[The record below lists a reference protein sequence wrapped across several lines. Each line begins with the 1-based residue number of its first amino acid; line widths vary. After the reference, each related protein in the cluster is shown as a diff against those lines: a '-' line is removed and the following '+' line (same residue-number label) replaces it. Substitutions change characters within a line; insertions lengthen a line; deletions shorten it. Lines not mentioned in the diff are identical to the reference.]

1 MPTINTAVIG
11 CGSWGRNHARVYRS
25 LPGATLAAI
34 SDSYEPTA
42 REIGELHRVPYN
54 TDPDKIL
61 RDPDIQVVNI
71 CTPTVTHFDLAIR
84 AIENGKHVLV
94 EKPMTNTIDE
104 AKNLIRAAQKAGV
117 FLTVGFVERFNPAV
131 QEVYKRIASREI
143 GDVILAHTRRVSRS
157 PQRIGDVGVVK
168 DLAIHDLDIIN
179 HLFDGEPL
187 YVSAVTGK
195 IRHKYED
202 YANINLFYKG
212 DRNAFVEV
220 NWLTPR
226 RIRTLTVTGTEGIIN
241 VEYTTQQLTI
251 ENNEMI
257 IQPFLTYK
265 EPLYEE
271 LRSFIDH
278 IAKGIPPEI
287 TGEDGLRALKLCEAA
302 LKSSEIKQMI
312 KVNRRDKGVH
322 VS

>member
-1 MPTINTAVIG
+1 MPIKSAVIG

-25 LPGATLAAI
+25 LTGVTLVAVA
-34 SDSYEPTA
+34 DAYEPTA
-42 REIGELHRVPYN
+42 REIGELHRIPYY
-54 TDPDKIL
+54 TDPEKIL
-61 RDPDIQVVNI
+61 RDPDIQVVDI
-71 CTPTVTHFDLAIR
+71 CTPTTTHHDLALQ

-104 AKNLIRAAQKAGV
+104 AKNLIKAARKAGV
-117 FLTVGFVERFNPAV
+117 ALTVGFVERFNPAV
-131 QEVYKRIASREI
+131 QEVYKRVASHDI

-179 HLFDGEPL
+179 QLMGEEPQ
-187 YVSAVTGK
+187 YVLAVTGK

-202 YANINLFYKG
+202 YANINLIYG
-212 DRNAFVEV
+212 GNRNAFVET

-226 RIRTLTVTGTEGIIN
+226 RVRTLTVTGTEGIIN
-241 VEYTTQQLTI
+241 VEYTTQQFTI

-257 IQPFLTYK
+257 IQPFLPYK

-271 LRSFIDH
+271 LRSFTDH
-278 IAKGIPPEI
+278 VAGGEPPEI

-302 LKSSEIKQMI
+302 LKSSETK
-312 KVNRRDKGVH
+312 RRIR
-322 VS
+322 VSEQS